1 MRQVVFASFLFLLS
15 LLSLPSGLGATVY
28 GNIYDLSLEK
38 ARGAS
43 VEVNT
48 TPNQYMVASDGRYS
62 FEIPRGAYLITARME
77 EDGEASLESRMVT
90 VDKDGSYVLDFIL
103 FPQIEDEE
111 NVDIDLGDVAGD
123 ASGNGLWIVTLIIT
137 AMIAGVVWLWL
148 RGRRKERQAEN
159 VHADHRRQASQE
171 VDGDLLKVISIIK
184 GQGGRATQKDIRKEI
199 PLSEAKISLMLS
211 ELEHKGFI
219 EKIKKGRGN
228 IIVLKK

>member
-1 MRQVVFASFLFLLS
+1 MGERRMRQVVFASFLFLLS

-111 NVDIDLGDVAGD
+111 NVDIDLE
-123 ASGNGLWIVTLIIT
+123 I
-137 AMIAGVVWLWL
+137 
-148 RGRRKERQAEN
+148 GR
-159 VHADHRRQASQE
+159 
-171 VDGDLLKVISIIK
+171 
-184 GQGGRATQKDIRKEI
+184 
-199 PLSEAKISLMLS
+199 
-211 ELEHKGFI
+211 EH
-219 EKIKKGRGN
+219 
-228 IIVLKK
+228 